1 MNYIKRKVPMEELL
15 AGLAEEAAELAQ
27 AALKLR
33 RVFTKVNPTPI
44 KEEDAINRLY
54 EEMADVQLYCSLLD
68 VNPSFITDTMRAKTE
83 RWELRLKQ
91 EEYNDAANDA
101 TKV

>member
-1 MNYIKRKVPMEELL
+1 MNYIKRKIPTDELL

-44 KEEDAINRLY
+44 KEDEAIERLY

-68 VNPSFITDTMRAKTE
+68 VNPSFIKETMHAKTR
-83 RWELRLKQ
+83 RWEERLK
-91 EEYNDAANDA
+91 EKDNAEND
-101 TKV
+101 KSSV